1 MVVIAKTRIFY
12 IVYWIILKRIDQNAK
27 KYWLNNNFQK
37 LREQKRLY
45 EWLKEWTNEQMNECK
60 NSMNAANST

>member
-12 IVYWIILKRIDQNAK
+12 IFYWIILKRIDQNAK
-27 KYWLNNNFQK
+27 KYWLNDNFQK
-37 LREQKRLY
+37 LREQKILC
-45 EWLKEWTNEQMNECK
+45 EWLKEWKNEQMNECK